1 MTLESG
7 NHLFDQFS
15 GRVCSK
21 YNPHTNR
28 LICLWVHLRVTNQNS
43 DYLLW
48 KFTRSSPEEFTKSR
62 ESLMG
67 MWYLL
72 WRNCSSSH
80 MNAVETLIVTSL
92 TLTNAVSTRSCV
104 DSSEEH
110 YLLSQGV
117 VSWQWL
123 KLLTM
128 HLFSVFALSLL
139 LIFLSTC
146 SRKDW
151 KCTVTFQ
158 TSVLLSLFPC
168 ILSNTGFLYF
178 DVE

>member
-7 NHLFDQFS
+7 NHLFDQCS

-28 LICLWVHLRVTNQNS
+28 LICLWVYLLADIQNS
-43 DYLLW
+43 DDLLW
-48 KFTRSSPEEFTKSR
+48 KFTRSSPEEFTNSR
-62 ESLMG
+62 ELLMG

-72 WRNCSSSH
+72 WQNGSSSH
-80 MNAVETLIVTSL
+80 MNPVETLLVTSL
-92 TLTNAVSTRSCV
+92 TLTNGVSTRSCV

-110 YLLSQGV
+110 YLFSQGV
-117 VSWQWL
+117 VSWQSL
-123 KLLTM
+123 KLRTM
-128 HLFSVFALSLL
+128 HRFSAFALSLL
-139 LIFLSTC
+139 LIFLSTY
-146 SRKDW
+146 SRKGW

-168 ILSNTGFLYF
+168 ILSSTGFLYF
-178 DVE
+178 DVK